1 MKYSRV
7 IKVEAPKK
15 SMMELADCNS
25 KDRGEFTRVK
35 DMGFFAVFRMTEW
48 LHKNFIILFLLLFLS
63 VSHLLSQ
70 GVSLDNTGGRINN
83 IGTLR
88 IKSGQVKNLNDT
100 IDGRV
105 EFTSIVPAFTQEV
118 PNIVYN
124 QLLLSGLGLKI
135 IDTVRKVSNLAVP
148 LVTRDS
154 LLLMDSTRI
163 NLFRGDVWARG
174 SVANSS
180 SIVGNK
186 EIRLI
191 GDEPQDIWGWGNFPV
206 LNIDN
211 PFGVTVIRGGGF
223 HIDQRLVL
231 SRGEFR
237 NSISSNFSVGDSVTI
252 VRYVGASLSEKPM
265 FGRSVNVQYRGSGR
279 ITSGPELPDDASTL
293 RNMEVHT
300 TNGLVLTKDVTVN
313 DTLLLSSTV
322 YTEPSDTERYVLT
335 HTSPNDPIYVN
346 SNAEIDG
353 SYRKTNLRTDSTKI
367 LFNNA
372 YTYFVFPN
380 PNSTNGASELTLRV
394 KPHKF
399 PSLPGGD
406 QKVRR
411 SISLTARDISG
422 NAVSSIYPIFGYG
435 WRHSPDTSIDETNGL
450 DIYRLKLQWWDGN
463 NWVDVG
469 DEDVVQ
475 VDSIN
480 GWAYNV
486 VKRSNG
492 LNQGEF
498 AIGSS
503 WYVPIAFWGKAILEG
518 AWRGGTMV
526 NDLQKRNLLPSTPPD
541 IFPYNR
547 DPQRANIS
555 VTNFPDSVV
564 DWIVVEFRRTYTDPN
579 PIVYT
584 CFLRTDG
591 SIIGRNGEYPLSQK
605 QIRFDSGKADY
616 FVAILHRNHLAVI
629 TEEPVNLRDSIAAK
643 LDFTRSELVMG
654 REGSM
659 KPLAKTTDDRIIFGL
674 FAGDINADGVID
686 IFDQNDIWLKR
697 DFEGYLVWDVSLS
710 GIITTRDLNFAFNN
724 RNRKSLV
731 PK

>member
-1 MKYSRV
+1 MRKSIRGLTYPKDLAIASEIESRCHSEYSSYRSEHREES
-7 IKVEAPKK
+7 IG
-15 SMMELADCNS
+15 LFYRD
-25 KDRGEFTRVK
+25 FI
-35 DMGFFAVFRMTEW
+35 AV
-48 LHKNFIILFLLLFLS
+48 LLLLFLS
-63 VSHLLSQ
+63 VLPLLSQ

-105 EFTSIVPAFTQEV
+105 EFTSIVPAFTQNV

-124 QLLLSGLGLKI
+124 QLLISGLGLKI
-135 IDTVRKVSNLAVP
+135 FDTVRKVSNLPVP

-154 LLLMDSTRI
+154 LLLMDSSRI
-163 NLFRGDVWARG
+163 NLFRADVWARG
-174 SVANSS
+174 PVANSS

-191 GDEPQDIWGWGNFPV
+191 GEESQNIWGWGNFPV

-211 PFGVTVIRGGGF
+211 PFGVTVVRGGGF
-223 HIDQRLVL
+223 RIDQRLVL

-237 NSISSNFSVGDSVTI
+237 NSISNNFSVGDSVTI
-252 VRYVGASLSEKPM
+252 VRYVGASLSERPV
-265 FGRSVNVQYRGSGR
+265 FGRSVNVQYRGLGR
-279 ITSGPELPDDASTL
+279 IASGPELPDDASTL
-293 RNMEVHT
+293 NNLEVYT

-313 DTLLLSSTV
+313 DTLLLSSTI

-335 HTSPNDPIYVN
+335 HTSPNDPIYANV
-346 SNAEIDG
+346 NAEIDG
-353 SYRKTNLRTDSTKI
+353 SFRKTNLRTDSTKI
-367 LFNNA
+367 LLNNI

-380 PNSTNGASELTLRV
+380 QSLTNGAVEVTLRV
-394 KPHKF
+394 KSHTF
-399 PSLPGGD
+399 PPLPGGD

-411 SISLTARDISG
+411 SISLSARDVSG
-422 NAVSSIYPIFGYG
+422 NPVSSINPIFGYG

-463 NWVDVG
+463 NWIDVG
-469 DEDVVQ
+469 DEDIVQ
-475 VDSIN
+475 IDTTH
-480 GWAYNV
+480 GWAYNI
-486 VKRSNG
+486 VKRPNG

-503 WYVPIAFWGKAILEG
+503 WYAPIAFWGKAILEG

-526 NDLQKRNLLPSTPPD
+526 NDLQTRNLLPSTPPD

-547 DPQRANIS
+547 DPQRANIV

-579 PIVYT
+579 PIIYT
-584 CFLRTDG
+584 GFLKTDG

-605 QIRFDSGKADY
+605 QIRFDSGKTDY

-629 TEEPVNLRDSIAAK
+629 TEKPVNLRDSIAAK
-643 LDFTRSELVMG
+643 LDFSKSELVMG
-654 REGSM
+654 RESSM
-659 KPLAKTTDDRIIFGL
+659 KPLAKTIDDKIIFGL
-674 FAGDINADGVID
+674 FAGDVNADGIID
-686 IFDQNDIWLKR
+686 IFDQNDIWTNR
-697 DFEGYLVWDVSLS
+697 NFEGYLVWNVSLS